1 MNTWIVGKDLKK
13 NHYLIKN
20 SELNIEHITDKDY
33 VHAQKVWKAFN
44 IKNLGE
50 YYDLFVQCNTTLL
63 ADVFENFR
71 EKCLEIYEPDP
82 AHFVSASGLSWKAYL
97 KKTGVKLELLTDSDM
112 LLMVKEGIRGGIC

>member
-20 SELNIEHITDKDY
+20 SELNKEHITDKDY

-50 YYDLFVQCNTTLL
+50 YYDLYVQCNTTLL
-63 ADVFENFR
+63 ADVFGNFR
-71 EKCLEIYEPDP
+71 EKCLEIYEPDL
-82 AHFVSASGLSWKAYL
+82 AHFVSVSGLSWKAYL